1 MANIQ
6 GFIDKIRTSIYGK
19 EVRGSLADGLDA
31 VNKETEA
38 TSKKQGDL
46 EATFD
51 QLIINAGDSNAEI
64 VASRHDSVTGET
76 YDALPKRLD
85 AASVQ
90 LVGTANLI
98 GFNFEQQGGVPNDDS
113 LETAQAN
120 TKLFRDLMYTCYVMG
135 GGTVSF
141 PNGTFYFAK
150 YDEVEIIM
158 AYSNVN
164 VKGVGMEKSIL
175 KIIEEESSEGGYSF
189 FRNLSSLNNANYSDF
204 TIDMY
209 AQTMHHYGPGGK
221 AFYIQKL
228 TDCTFK
234 NIKLKG
240 TPSTALGID
249 HLVNVHIDNVHCYEC
264 GRLWGYVLE
273 TEGILPFVPTNP
285 KSHNTY
291 PGGAGIGI
299 GTGNIDGENFKIT
312 NCTAELCGHY
322 GIFVEHQRLYSPNAL
337 KESKDIIIANN
348 ICRNN
353 RFAGIGIRGGTRI
366 SLVGNESY
374 GNGCYGL
381 SIDSKGNLDP
391 IVTLKESIIIGNIFN
406 ENGLDGIHIDGYC
419 NVDGLDIKNND
430 LLNNTHYGLGLGH
443 YNYSDFTNTIQRNIV
458 FAGNTMYGN
467 KDGDIYKDSNRM
479 IAYVNLIIEN
489 NYILTTDPPAENVI
503 DDTDSKIAYFGDGWQ
518 IVSSKTCFGG
528 TAHFA
533 NTGHGSTFCKFV
545 FNGTGFKLYSPT
557 RDNKGKAAV
566 SVDYGTPFIVDL
578 YTEEALPS
586 HVVAEVKGLT
596 SARHTVT
603 IDYLS
608 SKNSLSSGDGI
619 NVDAVVIIGG
629 ELLDSN
635 ADNKVR
641 VEDGNEKITLE
652 GVWSKSSGDMYSNGI
667 CRFTNTTGSYAQF
680 NFTGTQIDVRVPTG
694 PDKGKSKIT
703 LNGVE
708 TIVDEYTPTTEYNK
722 VVFTADNL
730 DSNTTHSIKI
740 EYMAE
745 KNAASTNDRIV
756 IDSFIIYDGDIV

>member
-1 MANIQ
+1 MSFIQ
-6 GFIDKIRTSIYGK
+6 DIINTIRVAEKGSQ
-19 EVRGSLADGLDA
+19 VRGSIADGI
-31 VNKETEA
+31 EEI
-38 TSKKQGDL
+38 SKKVESTTSEQKSL
-46 EATFD
+46 FEMFKS
-51 QLIINAGDSNAEI
+51 LVINEGNSNAEI
-64 VASRHDSVTGET
+64 AASRGTADW
-76 YDALPKRLD
+76 LPDRLNGVD
-85 AASVQ
+85 KQ

-135 GGTVSF
+135 GGTVSI

-150 YDEVEIIM
+150 YDEVEIVM

-175 KIIEEESSEGGYSF
+175 KIIEEESSAGGYSF

-234 NIKLKG
+234 NLKLKG

-322 GIFVEHQRLYSPNAL
+322 GIFVEHQRLYSSSAL

-381 SIDSKGNLDP
+381 SIDSKGVLDP
-391 IVTLKESIIIGNIFN
+391 VVTLKDAIIIGNIFN
-406 ENGLDGIHIDGYC
+406 ENGLDGLHIDGFC
-419 NVDGLDIKNND
+419 NIDGIDIKNNK
-430 LLNNTHYGLGLGH
+430 LLNNAQYGIGLGH
-443 YNYSDFTNTIQRNIV
+443 YNYSELTYTMQQNIV
-458 FAGNTMYGN
+458 FAGNTLYGN
-467 KDGDIYKDSNRM
+467 KEGDIYQDSKRM
-479 IAYVNLIIEN
+479 IDYINLIIEN
-489 NYILTTDPPAENVI
+489 NYNLLPVSPMEII
-503 DDTDSKIAYFGDGWQ
+503 DDTDSRILYSGKGWQ
-518 IVSSKTCFGG
+518 TVTSNSCFGG
-528 TAHFA
+528 TSHYA
-533 NTGHGSTFCKFV
+533 NTAHGSTSCKIV
-545 FNGTGFKLYSPT
+545 FKGTGFKWFSPT
-557 RDNKGKAAV
+557 SRDKGKAAV
-566 SVDYGTPFIVDL
+566 SIDYGEPFIVDL
-578 YTEEALPS
+578 YSEDSQTT
-586 HVVAEVKGLT
+586 HVVSEINGLT
-596 SARHTVT
+596 NASHTVT
-603 IDYLS
+603 IDYLN
-608 SKNSLSSGDGI
+608 SKNPLSLGYGI
-619 NVDAVVIIGG
+619 NIDAFIILDG
-629 ELLDSN
+629 ELLDPS

-641 VEDGNEKITLE
+641 VEDGNDKITLA
-652 GVWSKSSGDMYSNGI
+652 GAWSNSSGDMYSNGI

-694 PDKGKSKIT
+694 PDKGKIKIT